1 MSSNYHRK
9 PYFRSNAGPSS
20 QKNAIT
26 PGLCGLFFTAENEQ
40 RAVPEAKNLIDRF
53 LEEETLNLTADKS
66 ESSETTEKSEDISD
80 SLKTACHQYKRGH
93 KSALRQLETK
103 ARNTLFFIS
112 PQITPENVYSLA
124 EKMVKLC
131 LEDEAQTRFLAKV
144 IPIEETCYAS
154 MPQILSSLSGMLS
167 KHLESFT
174 KDFDFPPCYA
184 IDFKA
189 RNTQAIERQP
199 VYDEVVALMNE
210 QSKGSKVN
218 LTMPDLLIVVH
229 AIRTVAFLSIIR
241 NYAQNK
247 KYVLRKPPPAEENKE
262 KKEKVEDE
270 KEDDGDDNKVGGEN
284 EDKSDD
290 GDEVKNE
297 KEEEGAVVD

>member
-1 MSSNYHRK
+1 MTANYHHKSYWRS
-9 PYFRSNAGPSS
+9 SNAGPSS

-26 PGLCGLFFTAENEQ
+26 PGLSGLFFTAENEK

-53 LEEETLNLTADKS
+53 LEEEALNLSTEKS
-66 ESSETTEKSEDISD
+66 ASSETTEEFAKKSEDISD
-80 SLKTACHQYKRGH
+80 SLKSACREYKRGP
-93 KSALRQLETK
+93 KASLRQLETK
-103 ARNTLFFIS
+103 ARSTLFFVS

-154 MPQILSSLSGMLS
+154 MPQILSVLSGMIT
-167 KHLESFT
+167 KHLDNFSKENEGENQEEMKSF
-174 KDFDFPPCYA
+174 PSYA
-184 IDFKA
+184 IGFKA
-189 RNTQAIERQP
+189 RNTQVIQRQQI
-199 VYDEVVALMNE
+199 YDEVTALMTE

-247 KYVLRKPPPAEENKE
+247 KYVLRKPPPSEEGKE
-262 KKEKVEDE
+262 KKEDGRDDENKVEA
-270 KEDDGDDNKVGGEN
+270 EN
-284 EDKSDD
+284 DKSD
-290 GDEVKNE
+290 GELNE
-297 KEEEGAVVD
+297 I

>member
-1 MSSNYHRK
+1 MASNYHRK

-53 LEEETLNLTADKS
+53 LEEETLNLTTEKPVPS
-66 ESSETTEKSEDISD
+66 EATEKSEDISD

-167 KHLESFT
+167 KHLEKFS
-174 KDFDFPPCYA
+174 KEFDFPPCYA

-229 AIRTVAFLSIIR
+229 DRTALVQITRLIAP
-241 NYAQNK
+241 
-247 KYVLRKPPPAEENKE
+247 LR
-262 KKEKVEDE
+262 VQ
-270 KEDDGDDNKVGGEN
+270 
-284 EDKSDD
+284 
-290 GDEVKNE
+290 
-297 KEEEGAVVD
+297 